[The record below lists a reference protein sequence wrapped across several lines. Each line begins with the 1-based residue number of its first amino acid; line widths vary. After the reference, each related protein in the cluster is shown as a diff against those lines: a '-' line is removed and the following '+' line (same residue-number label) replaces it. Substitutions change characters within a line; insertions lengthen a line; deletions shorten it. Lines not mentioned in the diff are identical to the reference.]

1 MNWLYAITSTVVSYT
16 LFSYFGMR
24 TGVATTFKQALLL
37 PFTSIVDF
45 SLVLIG
51 SAGFGVATYFALK
64 SSPYAVPVIIS
75 IGLIVSFI
83 FSILFTNANVAPIKF
98 LALSLII
105 LGIILLK

>member
-1 MNWLYAITSTVVSYT
+1 MNWLYAITSTIVSYT

-24 TGVATTFKQALLL
+24 TGVAASFKQALFL
-37 PFTSIVDF
+37 PFTSIIDF
-45 SLVLIG
+45 SLVLVG

-75 IGLIVSFI
+75 VGLIVSFI
-83 FSILFTNANVAPIKF
+83 FSVLFTNASITPVKF

-105 LGIILLK
+105 IGIIFLR